1 MGKALPPPAREGRR
15 VLKAASGREGTSY
28 RPGGAR
34 RSMPVG
40 QQGAP
45 AGAVTAAERPFFSLS
60 EGVRA
65 SPLENRRIRVE
76 PRGFWPR
83 PFVGRGFLYF
93 RGQSTHKQAR
103 VRAPRLKRERGCDRD
118 DPAGTGRQGK
128 DEWVW

>member
-45 AGAVTAAERPFFSLS
+45 AGTVTAAERPVFPFGGQGFSFGKPANQGGTAWL
-60 EGVRA
+60 
-65 SPLENRRIRVE
+65 L
-76 PRGFWPR
+76 
-83 PFVGRGFLYF
+83 
-93 RGQSTHKQAR
+93 
-103 VRAPRLKRERGCDRD
+103 APSLC
-118 DPAGTGRQGK
+118 GTGLFVFPWSIPAETSPCPRSPAQTGARLR
-128 DEWVW
+128 

>member
-45 AGAVTAAERPFFSLS
+45 AGAVTAAERPFF
-60 EGVRA
+60 
-65 SPLENRRIRVE
+65 PFRR
-76 PRGFWPR
+76 G
-83 PFVGRGFLYF
+83 
-93 RGQSTHKQAR
+93 
-103 VRAPRLKRERGCDRD
+103 
-118 DPAGTGRQGK
+118 
-128 DEWVW
+128 